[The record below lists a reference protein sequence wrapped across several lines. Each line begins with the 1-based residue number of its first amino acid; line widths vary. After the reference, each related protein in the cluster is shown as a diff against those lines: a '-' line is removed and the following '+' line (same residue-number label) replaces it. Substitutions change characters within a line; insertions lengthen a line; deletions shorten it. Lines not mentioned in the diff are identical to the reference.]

1 MIGHLLSVCKDQD
14 PSTGIFFLTF
24 RIVLASARGSSCTKM
39 QAPLDQA
46 EKRVQA
52 AFTQPVSVV
61 FQKMSDSVKAIHLLP
76 KKKKMRGS
84 KSILINVSTF
94 RMDFIIHVALFGVQT
109 TGGTTQTCQIDTRSI
124 SSTTIST
131 NTHSTLSLHLV
142 LG

>member
-1 MIGHLLSVCKDQD
+1 MQRSGSQHWD
-14 PSTGIFFLTF
+14 FFLTF

-76 KKKKMRGS
+76 KKKKKKMRGS
-84 KSILINVSTF
+84 KSIPVNVSTF
-94 RMDFIIHVALFGVQT
+94 RMDFIIHITLFGAQT

-124 SSTTIST
+124 SSTIST
-131 NTHSTLSLHLV
+131 NTHSILSLHLV